1 MAKLIFL
8 IGLPAAGKSS
18 YCESYK
24 VLNPDVVIVSSD
36 AIREEVFGDVND
48 QSHNQEVFNIVEKR
62 CREALKANK
71 EVILDATN
79 LNRKRRINFIKVM
92 PKCEVEAVVFAIP
105 FEVCCERNENR
116 ERVVPMSAM
125 ERMYKS
131 FQPPHYAEGIDKI
144 KYIRLGDFDD
154 VAYYCNIRKLN
165 RNCKHDN
172 FHHSL
177 SCGRHCDAAYF
188 EAGKI
193 LSLDD
198 EIYLNKKERSD
209 TMDAAGYHDMSKY
222 KCKVFHDMKGNPTE
236 DAHYYGH
243 ECVSAYDYLVC
254 FPENSGEELT
264 FVSNLIANHMVFYAG
279 EGAVKNRRKLYGE
292 KFWAALEVIHK
303 ADKAAH

>member
-1 MAKLIFL
+1 M
-8 IGLPAAGKSS
+8 
-18 YCESYK
+18 
-24 VLNPDVVIVSSD
+24 IVSSD

-105 FEVCCERNENR
+105 FEVCCERNEDR

-131 FQPPHYAEGIDKI
+131 FQPPHHAEGFDKI
-144 KYIRLGDFDD
+144 EYIRLGDFDD
-154 VAYYCNIRKLN
+154 EEYYYIINDRNID
-165 RNCKHDN
+165 CKHDN
-172 FHHSL
+172 PHHSL
-177 SCGRHCDAAYF
+177 SCGEHCEAAYF
-188 EAGKI
+188 KAREF
-193 LSLDD
+193 LLEDD
-198 EIYLNKKERSD
+198 AFSKYERNSIFE
-209 TMDAAGYHDMSKY
+209 AAGHHDMSKY
-222 KCKVFHDMKGNPTE
+222 KCKVFYDMKGNPTK
-236 DAHYYGH
+236 DAHFYGH

-254 FPENSGEELT
+254 FPENSDEELT

-292 KFWAALEVIHK
+292 EFWAALEVIHK

>member
-8 IGLPAAGKSS
+8 IGLPSAGKSS

-24 VLNPDVVIVSSD
+24 ALNPDAVIVSSD

-105 FEVCCERNENR
+105 FEVCCERNKNR
-116 ERVVPMSAM
+116 ERVVPENVM

-131 FQPPHYAEGIDKI
+131 FQPPHYAEGFDKI
-144 KYIRLGDFDD
+144 SYLYLQDFDD
-154 VAYYCNIRKLN
+154 TNYYFNICEEN
-165 RNCKHDN
+165 FMCEHDN
-172 FHHSL
+172 PHHSL
-177 SCGRHCDAAYF
+177 SCGKHCNAAYF
-188 EAGKI
+188 YAKELLLENKVK
-193 LSLDD
+193 LDKRKW
-198 EIYLNKKERSD
+198 LVV
-209 TMDAAGYHDMSKY
+209 MAARHHDMSKY

-236 DAHYYGH
+236 EAHYYGH
-243 ECVSAYDYLVC
+243 ECVSAYDFLVC
-254 FPENSGEELT
+254 FPKMIDDEKV

-292 KFWAALEVIHK
+292 KFWTALEIIHK

>member
-8 IGLPAAGKSS
+8 IGLPSAGKSS

-24 VLNPDVVIVSSD
+24 VLNPDAVIVSSD

-48 QSHNQEVFNIVEKR
+48 QSHNQEVFSIVEKR

-131 FQPPHYAEGIDKI
+131 FQPPHYAEGFDKI
-144 KYIRLGDFDD
+144 KYVHLEDFDD
-154 VAYYCNIRKLN
+154 EYYYFNMLQSN
-165 RNCKHDN
+165 RFCEHDN
-172 FHHSL
+172 PHHSL
-177 SCGRHCDAAYF
+177 SCGIHCYAAARVTI
-188 EAGKI
+188 EELHKDEE
-193 LSLDD
+193 LS
-198 EIYLNKKERSD
+198 ERD
-209 TMDAAGYHDMSKY
+209 GLIVIAAEHHDMSKY
-222 KCKVFHDMKGNPTE
+222 RCKVFHDMKGKPTDE
-236 DAHYYGH
+236 AHYYGH
-243 ECVSAYDYLVC
+243 ECVSAYDFLVC
-254 FPENSGEELT
+254 FSEMNDDEKA

-279 EGAVKNRRKLYGE
+279 EGAVKSRRKLYGE
-292 KFWAALEVIHK
+292 DFWAALEVIHK

>member
-1 MAKLIFL
+1 M
-8 IGLPAAGKSS
+8 
-18 YCESYK
+18 
-24 VLNPDVVIVSSD
+24 IVSSD

-105 FEVCCERNENR
+105 FEVCCERNEVR

-131 FQPPHYAEGIDKI
+131 FQPPHYVEGIDKI
-144 KYIRLGDFDD
+144 KYIHLEGFDD
-154 VAYYCNIRKLN
+154 VEYYRNIRKLN
-165 RNCKHDN
+165 KNCKHDN
-172 FHHSL
+172 PHHSF
-177 SCGRHCDAAYF
+177 SCGEHCDVAYF
-188 EAGKI
+188 EVKKI
-193 LSLDD
+193 LSLDN
-198 EIYLNKKERSD
+198 EINLNKKEYSD
-209 TMDAAGYHDMSKY
+209 IVEAAGQHDMSKY
-222 KCKVFHDMKGNPTE
+222 KCKVFRDMKGNPTK
-236 DAHYYGH
+236 DAHFYGH

-254 FPENSGEELT
+254 FPENSEEELT
-264 FVSNLIANHMVFYAG
+264 FISNLIANHMVFYAG

-292 KFWAALEVIHK
+292 DFWVALEIVHRADIK
-303 ADKAAH
+303 AH

>member
-24 VLNPDVVIVSSD
+24 TLNPDAVIVSSD

-105 FEVCCERNENR
+105 FEVCCERNESR

-131 FQPPHYAEGIDKI
+131 FQPPHHAEGFNKI
-144 KYIRLGDFDD
+144 EYIHLEDFDD
-154 VAYYCNIRKLN
+154 VEYYFDIHAANMVCE
-165 RNCKHDN
+165 HDN
-172 FHHSL
+172 PHHSFT
-177 SCGRHCDAAYF
+177 CGEHCNVALIKAAYLLD
-188 EAGKI
+188 ENGKI
-193 LSLDD
+193 TKENDAILS
-198 EIYLNKKERSD
+198 
-209 TMDAAGYHDMSKY
+209 AAGHHDMSKY
-222 KCKVFHDMKGNPTE
+222 KCKVFHDMKGNPTK
-236 DAHYYGH
+236 DAHFYGH

-254 FPENSGEELT
+254 FPENSEEELT
-264 FVSNLIANHMVFYAG
+264 FISNLIANHMVFYAG

-292 KFWAALEVIHK
+292 KFWAALEVVHRADIK
-303 ADKAAH
+303 AH